1 MFDRSEVL
9 REVMRE
15 TDTTQTELA
24 RLSCVHQPSISQ
36 FLSTKVDLSDGQL
49 DRLLSC
55 MGYRLEVSRRAIAA
69 DLTRAER
76 RAWMVHRQL
85 SNHLTRSTLAQWRP
99 PIAANLKRL
108 RGVVRGQPHIRNV
121 DRWEALLN
129 RGDVVGLHRVLTG
142 LDRDHIEMREVSPMS
157 GLLSQEER
165 ANVLHELRMSNST
178 RSSSRVLTDDGVRSQ
193 RDSGST
199 GTMTQTAVPSST
211 MA

>member
-1 MFDRSEVL
+1 MPPPNARRIARINPVTQLAPTSPINGYSKKCYNCRMFDRSEVL

-24 RLSCVHQPSISQ
+24 RLSGVHQPSISQ
-36 FLSTKVDLSDGQL
+36 FLSAKVDLSDGQL

-69 DLTRAER
+69 DLTGAER
-76 RAWMVHRQL
+76 RSWMLHRQL
-85 SNHLTRSTLAQWRP
+85 STHLTRSTLAQWRP
-99 PIAANLKRL
+99 TMAANLKRL

-129 RGDVVGLHRVLTG
+129 RGDIVGLHRVLTG

-165 ANVLHELRMSNST
+165 ANVLHELWMSN
-178 RSSSRVLTDDGVRSQ
+178 
-193 RDSGST
+193 
-199 GTMTQTAVPSST
+199 
-211 MA
+211 

>member
-15 TDTTQTELA
+15 TGTTQTELA
-24 RLSCVHQPSISQ
+24 RLSGVHQPSISQ

-76 RAWMVHRQL
+76 RSWMLHRQL
-85 SNHLTRSTLAQWRP
+85 SSHLTRSTLAQWRP
-99 PIAANLKRL
+99 TIAANLKRL

-121 DRWEALLN
+121 DRWEALQN